1 LNSIPYQTTP
11 SQKSNNALK
20 FLLKRRE
27 EDKTEIEEKV
37 LFSVKELVGPHLE
50 KLKRSKLDRMQKAHV
65 DIIESN
71 LNMALHLFPAIPPSY

>member
-1 LNSIPYQTTP
+1 M
-11 SQKSNNALK
+11 
-20 FLLKRRE
+20 
-27 EDKTEIEEKV
+27 

-71 LNMALHLFPAIPPSY
+71 LNEIVSSFVPSHSTKLLKLTPSEIQVANLVKQGKITKKISS